1 MEIEKT
7 SKIRS
12 HSEMLLRSISME
24 EDQDLTNP
32 PPSKKARTKF
42 DKFKLKMFECFL
54 PPGGGFLNNEK
65 KLKNNDD
72 CSVEQKNNCASAER
86 NAFKAKQ
93 SHKMTMIFI
102 Q

>member
-7 SKIRS
+7 SKIRGR
-12 HSEMLLRSISME
+12 SEMLLRSISME

-86 NAFKAKQ
+86 NAFKAKRAKGQ
-93 SHKMTMIFI
+93 LIL
-102 Q
+102 